1 MSDQPTQP
9 TRNPGFDGMDAR
21 RRGEPVEACPY
32 EPGPQR
38 TAWVVGWYIAS
49 STDPSAPV
57 FTGPDEGFMLPS
69 REQVAQ
75 ALCMAD
81 CAGRGFSACTWDG
94 ISCADYRSKVFIDEA
109 ERSLAMKVAAH
120 TRPEATN
127 NAR

>member
-1 MSDQPTQP
+1 MPDQTQT

-38 TAWVVGWYIAS
+38 TAWVVGWWITS

-57 FTGPDEGFMLPS
+57 FTGPDEGFVLPS
-69 REQVAQ
+69 CEQVAQ

-94 ISCADYRSKVFIDEA
+94 QKCEDFHAEGYSAAAEA
-109 ERSLAMKVAAH
+109 ALREKLKGAI
-120 TRPEATN
+120 N
-127 NAR
+127 G